1 MSRGSGAT
9 RCYCQRE
16 AVFATS
22 CKDGNVGQRFY
33 GCQKYS
39 INFLCFLSNSN
50 DGYCKFFCWIDQPLC
65 KRAKQIIPGL
75 LKRLNE
81 QREEIRNME
90 AIAEK
95 LNEMTRVLESL
106 NNKLEEEI
114 QALKDENGKLICQN
128 MKMKMKMEENRKFIF
143 SFSCNLKLLVKVSA
157 LFCFFLVL
165 VNVMCKLLGL
175 SEDMEMKMLG

>member
-1 MSRGSGAT
+1 MSQGSGAA

-16 AVFATS
+16 AAVATS
-22 CKDGNVGQRFY
+22 WKNGNVGRRFY
-33 GCQKYS
+33 GCQKYP
-39 INFLCFLSNSN
+39 N
-50 DGYCKFFCWIDQPLC
+50 DGYCKFFRWIDDPLC
-65 KRAKQIIPGL
+65 ERAKQIIPGL

-90 AIAEK
+90 TIAEK

-114 QALKDENGKLICQN
+114 QGLKNENGKLICQN
-128 MKMKMKMEENRKFIF
+128 MKLKMNRKFIF
-143 SFSCNLKLLVKVSA
+143 FSCNFKLLVKVSA
-157 LFCFFLVL
+157 LFCLFLVL